1 MKNNREME
9 RPKYKKK
16 QRKRRK
22 KNQGKGMWHVRKRE
36 EASSFLKYD

>member
-9 RPKYKKK
+9 GPKYKKK
-16 QRKRRK
+16 K
-22 KNQGKGMWHVRKRE
+22 KNQGKDVWHIGKRE